1 MTGLGYCLRR
11 QSGDVTFAKVMA
23 VPGFGQTRTK
33 ALIAWRA
40 GLERRFRF
48 NPTHAVDPRDIA
60 AVDQR
65 HAARRNDLE
74 RILWASEATED
85 SELGDASADGADCR
99 RFQKSG
105 GFCNLDH
112 ATRPSS
118 TSSAR
123 RAAAQTASRYHSSAY
138 GLTRMH
144 SMAAPMFQG
153 IGRQGGSFSCTVPL
167 HSLT

>member
-11 QSGDVTFAKVMA
+11 QSADVTFAKVMA
-23 VPGFGQTRTK
+23 VPEFGQTRTK

-74 RILWASEATED
+74 RILSSGRQKLQKIRSLATH
-85 SELGDASADGADCR
+85 R
-99 RFQKSG
+99 
-105 GFCNLDH
+105 
-112 ATRPSS
+112 
-118 TSSAR
+118 
-123 RAAAQTASRYHSSAY
+123 QTALIAE
-138 GLTRMH
+138 LQIATDEFAQANADF
-144 SMAAPMFQG
+144 AA
-153 IGRQGGSFSCTVPL
+153 I
-167 HSLT
+167 